1 MPKLVFTQPE
11 FAGQS
16 CGLRD
21 GIITIGRSRR
31 NEIIIEENSVSSD
44 HGDLLVHNQE
54 VIVRERGSRNG
65 IFVNGV
71 RIQAQSGVTHGQTI
85 RFGRV
90 EVRLDLE
97 PVPDENATDITAM
110 HASRRLRGKGAAP
123 APAMP
128 GFPARFLPQ
137 RPASA
142 DHAMSS
148 LPLRPND
155 SSSPTTPPST
165 DHTANR
171 KLPVVTATADA
182 CSWIV

>member
-71 RIQAQSGVTHGQTI
+71 RV
-85 RFGRV
+85 
-90 EVRLDLE
+90 
-97 PVPDENATDITAM
+97 
-110 HASRRLRGKGAAP
+110 
-123 APAMP
+123 
-128 GFPARFLPQ
+128 
-137 RPASA
+137 
-142 DHAMSS
+142 
-148 LPLRPND
+148 
-155 SSSPTTPPST
+155 
-165 DHTANR
+165 
-171 KLPVVTATADA
+171 
-182 CSWIV
+182 